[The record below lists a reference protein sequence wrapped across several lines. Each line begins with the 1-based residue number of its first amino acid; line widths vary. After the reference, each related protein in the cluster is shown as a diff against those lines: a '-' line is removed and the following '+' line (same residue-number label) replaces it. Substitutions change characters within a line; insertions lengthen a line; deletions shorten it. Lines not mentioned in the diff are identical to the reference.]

1 MRSSSTMRVSLTP
14 DRLKTME
21 VCIPFH
27 CLVSTKLKV
36 SKVYKQEKDMARR
49 RPVPIKNSGSSY
61 SIHSSVRHVDSIVE
75 HDDKPDSPHPSA
87 PTFPRPRQGS
97 TVTRAV
103 IAAVR
108 SRSRSIS
115 TSGSRSVSIL
125 LRNKSATPSTYH
137 HSLSNMAR
145 PAKLELNGLPPRT
158 HRRQGNR
165 ESLDLDDVMGGSQS
179 VKSPTR
185 PSLLSRGSTP
195 VSSTT
200 RDLMDFL
207 AQGPP
212 HDSYSASPADAKPK
226 KDRIRKMMSML
237 SIGDKSKSNATPP
250 KPQSPPVIVYTIPR
264 PPRPADLNKC
274 SALASLANRPIPPQP
289 PRPLTPLPDR
299 EISPPP
305 SPVKTSAPVA
315 PHSSV
320 IDSLKDSNRPPSPTL
335 VSSRLSRDRKT
346 SRQTST
352 NASLNTSPTAHTNEY
367 LSGQINGTTHPA
379 PNDSSTNGTNQV
391 VPSSSSPDAGLSTS
405 AISHLY
411 HLFQQATSA
420 DECRLLLHASLAN
433 HKISPQLLDTPEPT
447 PSQPVASP
455 EDVALEKYIVGYFL
469 GDEDPLGE
477 DFLRVT
483 SNYLS
488 TPLCDDGG
496 YIDLPPPGLSSLSVD
511 SSNNTLVGEMKA

>member
-1 MRSSSTMRVSLTP
+1 
-14 DRLKTME
+14 
-21 VCIPFH
+21 
-27 CLVSTKLKV
+27 
-36 SKVYKQEKDMARR
+36 MARR
-49 RPVPIKNSGSSY
+49 RPVPIKDSGSSY
-61 SIHSSVRHVDSIVE
+61 SIHSSFRHVDSTVE
-75 HDDKPDSPHPSA
+75 HNDKLNSPSA

-97 TVTRAV
+97 IVTRAV
-103 IAAVR
+103 IAAV
-108 SRSRSIS
+108 RSRSIS

-137 HSLSNMAR
+137 HSSSNMAR

-158 HRRQGNR
+158 HKRQGNR

-200 RDLMDFL
+200 RDLIDFL

-212 HDSYSASPADAKPK
+212 HDSYSAGPADAKPK

-237 SIGDKSKSNATPP
+237 SIGDKSKSNATPS
-250 KPQSPPVIVYTIPR
+250 KPQPPPTIVYTIPR
-264 PPRPADLNKC
+264 PPRPADLNKY
-274 SALASLANRPIPPQP
+274 STLASLANRPIPPQP
-289 PRPLTPLPDR
+289 PRPPTPLPDR

-305 SPVKTSAPVA
+305 SPVQTSAPLA

-320 IDSLKDSNRPPSPTL
+320 IDSLKGSNRPPSPSL
-335 VSSRLSRDRKT
+335 VSLRLSRDRKT
-346 SRQTST
+346 SHQTS
-352 NASLNTSPTAHTNEY
+352 ANTSLDTSPSAYTNEY
-367 LSGQINGTTHPA
+367 LSGKINGTTNPA
-379 PNDSSTNGTNQV
+379 PNDSLINGTNQV

-405 AISHLY
+405 AISRLY
-411 HLFQQATSA
+411 HLFQHATSA
-420 DECRLLLHASLAN
+420 DECRLLLHALLAN
-433 HKISPQLLDTPEPT
+433 HKISPQLLDAPESTPT
-447 PSQPVASP
+447 RPVTSP
-455 EDVALEKYIVGYFL
+455 EDVALEKYIAGYFL
-469 GDEDPLGE
+469 GDEDSLGE
-477 DFLRVT
+477 DPFRVT

-488 TPLCDDGG
+488 TIPGALSDDGS